1 MSLYIPIYLYKAIRR
16 VYEQGHLFTMAKYL
30 VLIMSYVAGLSVI
43 FVFAAL
49 FAAFSI

>member
-1 MSLYIPIYLYKAIRR
+1 MCIRDR
-16 VYEQGHLFTMAKYL
+16 